1 MTRHLSRR
9 LLALALASAIAAPV
23 AAQTANPFALPTA
36 EGSSPAPVFE
46 TAPGGFVVSDIRIE
60 GLQRISAGTVFTYLP
75 IERGDTVDTGTAAEA
90 LRALYRT
97 GFFENVQL
105 DRQGDILVVTVVE
118 RPAINKLTLEGN
130 KDIKTEDLTKG
141 LTEIGLS
148 EGGTFDRLALDRVT
162 QELTRQYNNRG
173 KYNVEITP
181 TVTRLDRN
189 RVDVTIKVKEGK
201 AANIQHINLIGNE
214 VFTDKQI
221 TDDWES
227 REHNWLSW
235 YRRDDQYSREK
246 LSGDME
252 KLTSWYLD
260 RGYVDFSL
268 NSTQVAI
275 SSDKRDMFITA
286 GLTEGEQYK
295 ISDVKVTGDTVLPLE
310 DVEKMV
316 PVKKD
321 QIFSRRLLEYTSDTI
336 TATLANIGYAFAQVN
351 PLPDVNQANKTVAIN
366 FQVVP
371 GQRVNVRHIV
381 FKGNTR
387 TADEVLRREMRQF
400 EGSWY
405 SQAMIDRSKVRLQRL
420 GYFETVEVEN
430 VPVPGTDD
438 EVDVNFTV
446 KETTSGSFM
455 FGVGYSQLSGINLSV
470 QLSESNF
477 LGGGN
482 RVSIAAQQSSYQK
495 RYDFSFTNPYF
506 TDEGLT
512 LGYNLWWREFDYSD
526 YGVANYSTNSGAFQ
540 TFLGLP
546 ITEYDTVTGLIGLD
560 TNEILLSPSSPL
572 SFFDYIDAV
581 GNRTFHSWRT
591 QLGYSRDTRNDFFM
605 PSRGSYHRANVEVA
619 MPGSTVEY
627 WKAEYLY
634 SRFFPLTNALI
645 LQAGVNLGYGD
656 SYGPV
661 TYRDLCVNMTVPCT
675 AASDDFLRTV
685 NDAGLPFFERFYA
698 GGISSSGRVRGFV
711 DNSLGPQDFYGQPIG
726 GALRTVGTVELV
738 FPTLFD
744 SPAARVSAFVDFG
757 NVYADFN
764 SFDAGEL
771 RAAAGVSLLW
781 RSPMG
786 PLAISYALPIKSQDA
801 DPAIGF
807 RGDQIERL
815 QFTFGGQF

>member
-1 MTRHLSRR
+1 MTRHLPRR

-23 AAQTANPFALPTA
+23 AAQTANPFALGAQDTSTA
-36 EGSSPAPVFE
+36 PAAPVAE
-46 TAPGGFVVSDIRIE
+46 PGAFTVSDIRIE

-75 IERGDTVDTGTAAEA
+75 VERGDTLDSGTAAEA
-90 LRALYRT
+90 IRALYHT
-97 GFFENVQL
+97 GFFEDVRL
-105 DRQGDILVVTVVE
+105 ERQGDILVVVVVE
-118 RPAINKLTLEGN
+118 RPAINKLTLQGN

-141 LTEIGLS
+141 LKEIGLA
-148 EGGTFDRLALDRVT
+148 EGETFDRLSLDRVT
-162 QELTRQYNNRG
+162 QELNRQYNNRG

-201 AANIQHINLIGNE
+201 AASIQHINLVGNE
-214 VFTDKQI
+214 KFSDKQI

-268 NSTQVAI
+268 DSTQVSI
-275 SSDKRDMFITA
+275 SPEKRDMFITA

-295 ISDVKVTGDTVLPLE
+295 ISDVRVTGDTVLPLE

-351 PLPDVNQANKTVAIN
+351 PIPEVNQADKTVAIN

-400 EGSWY
+400 EGAWY
-405 SQAMIDRSKVRLQRL
+405 SQALVDRSKVRLQRL

-430 VPVPGTDD
+430 TPVAGTDD
-438 EVDVNFTV
+438 QVDVTYTV

-470 QLSESNF
+470 QLSENNF
-477 LGGGN
+477 LGSGN
-482 RVSIAAQQSSYQK
+482 RVAIAAQQSSYQK

-506 TDEGLT
+506 TDEGMS

-546 ITEYDTVTGLIGLD
+546 ITEYDSVSALIGID
-560 TNEILLSPSSPL
+560 TNEILLSASSPQ
-572 SFFDYIDAV
+572 
-581 GNRTFHSWRT
+581 T
-591 QLGYSRDTRNDFFM
+591 
-605 PSRGSYHRANVEVA
+605 
-619 MPGSTVEY
+619 
-627 WKAEYLY
+627 
-634 SRFFPLTNALI
+634 
-645 LQAGVNLGYGD
+645 
-656 SYGPV
+656 
-661 TYRDLCVNMTVPCT
+661 TVPST
-675 AASDDFLRTV
+675 PGAR
-685 NDAGLPFFERFYA
+685 
-698 GGISSSGRVRGFV
+698 SSVMR
-711 DNSLGPQDFYGQPIG
+711 
-726 GALRTVGTVELV
+726 AT
-738 FPTLFD
+738 
-744 SPAARVSAFVDFG
+744 PATTTSCP
-757 NVYADFN
+757 
-764 SFDAGEL
+764 
-771 RAAAGVSLLW
+771 RAAATTARTW
-781 RSPMG
+781 
-786 PLAISYALPIKSQDA
+786 KSQCRA
-801 DPAIGF
+801 PRSSTTSSSTSTRATS
-807 RGDQIERL
+807 R
-815 QFTFGGQF
+815 